1 MPSDLMHQLTTLSA
15 RVDELT
21 VTLQLSAKEEVAKLA
36 SDSLIRD
43 THIGLNTRCRYVL
56 RRMETLEL
64 SVKKQINRVYDTLL
78 NDKPE
83 DDPAGD

>member
-21 VTLQLSAKEEVAKLA
+21 LQLSAKEEEAKLA

-83 DDPAGD
+83 DDAAGD